1 MKKNDLESQLPHEK
15 SGASSTSAS
24 EDFKPVFPVTDLS
37 QGLVGWDGQDDPANP
52 QNFPTSK
59 KWTLLALISS
69 ITFISPLASSM
80 FSPAIGFVAREFMV
94 TNETLLSF
102 SVTIFLLGF
111 VFGPLLLA
119 PLSEIYGRRVVL
131 SAANWFFV
139 VWQVGCARAPNMTTL
154 IVSRF
159 FTGVGGSGCVTLG
172 AGVIADLFPTEMR
185 GRATAI
191 WAMGPLIGPIVG
203 PICGGFV
210 GETIGWRW
218 VFYLLIISGAV
229 ISAGIEVLNQE
240 TYAPLLIRWK
250 TARLAKELNRVDLRS
265 VYEVTG
271 SKHQAPPTARQVL
284 AQGLKRPVVLFCK
297 SPIVLLLSVYIAFVY
312 SLLYLFFTTVTSVFE
327 ERYGFSTG
335 LAGLA
340 YIGIGTGFFIGLLAV
355 SLTND
360 RMVIKLTAQNGGKFE
375 PEMRL
380 PLMFIFSC
388 IIPISFFWYGWSA
401 ENAQKV
407 HWIVPIIGMVPFGI
421 GMLGIWMPIQTYVI
435 DAYPAYAASANASM
449 TASRSLMGALLPLAG
464 PTMFRNMGIGWGN
477 SLLGFLALA
486 FVPVPLL
493 FNRYGK
499 TIRERFPVDL
509 DG

>member
-1 MKKNDLESQLPHEK
+1 MKPDDLEVQRLHEK
-15 SGASSTSAS
+15 FDTSSTS
-24 EDFKPVFPVTDLS
+24 EEFKTVFPVTDLS

-52 QNFPTSK
+52 QNFPASK

-80 FSPAIGFVAREFMV
+80 FSPAIQFVAEEFMI

-102 SVTIFLLGF
+102 SVTIYLLGF

-131 SAANWFFV
+131 SGANWFFV
-139 VWQVGCARAPNMTTL
+139 VWQIGCARAPNMTTL

-159 FTGVGGSGCVTLG
+159 FTGIGGSGCVTLG
-172 AGVIADLFPTEMR
+172 AGVIADLFPTELR

-191 WAMGPLIGPIVG
+191 WAMGPLIGPVIG
-203 PICGGFV
+203 PICGGFM

-218 VFYLLIISGAV
+218 IFYLLIISGAV
-229 ISAGIEVLNQE
+229 ISAGIELLNQE

-250 TARLAKELNRVDLRS
+250 TARLAQELDRVDLRS
-265 VYEVTG
+265 AYDVTG
-271 SKHQAPPTARQVL
+271 NMHQTTPSARQVL
-284 AQGLKRPVVLFCK
+284 TQGLKRPVVLLFK

-312 SLLYLFFTTVTSVFE
+312 SLLYLFFTTVTTVFE

-340 YIGIGTGFFIGLLAV
+340 YIGIGIGFFVGLLTV

-388 IIPISFFWYGWSA
+388 IIPITFFWYGWSA

-407 HWIVPIIGMVPFGI
+407 HWIVPIIGMIPFGV

-435 DAYPAYAASANASM
+435 DAYPAYAASANATM

-499 TIRERFPVDL
+499 IIRERFPVDL
-509 DG
+509 D

>member
-1 MKKNDLESQLPHEK
+1 MKKDDLEFQRLHEK
-15 SGASSTSAS
+15 PDTSSTT
-24 EDFKPVFPVTDLS
+24 EDFKTLFPVTDLS
-37 QGLVGWDGQDDPANP
+37 RGLVGWDSQDDPANP
-52 QNFPTSK
+52 QNFPASK

-80 FSPAIGFVAREFMV
+80 FSPAIEFVAREFMV

-131 SAANWFFV
+131 SGANWFFV
-139 VWQVGCARAPNMTTL
+139 VWQIGCARAPNMTTL

-159 FTGVGGSGCVTLG
+159 FTGIGGSGCVTLG
-172 AGVIADLFPTEMR
+172 AGVIADLFPTELR

-191 WAMGPLIGPIVG
+191 WAMGPLVGPIIG

-250 TARLAKELNRVDLRS
+250 TARLAKELDRVDLRS
-265 VYEVTG
+265 VYDVTG
-271 SKHQAPPTARQVL
+271 SMHQAPPSARRVL
-284 AQGLKRPVVLFCK
+284 VQGLKRPVVLFCK

-340 YIGIGTGFFIGLLAV
+340 YIGIGIGFFIGLLTV

-380 PLMFIFSC
+380 PLMIIFSC
-388 IIPISFFWYGWSA
+388 IIPITFFWYGWSA

-407 HWIVPIIGMVPFGI
+407 HWIVPIIGMIPFGV
-421 GMLGIWMPIQTYVI
+421 GMLGIWMPVQTYVI
-435 DAYPAYAASANASM
+435 DAYPAYAASANATM

-499 TIRERFPVDL
+499 MIRERFPVDL